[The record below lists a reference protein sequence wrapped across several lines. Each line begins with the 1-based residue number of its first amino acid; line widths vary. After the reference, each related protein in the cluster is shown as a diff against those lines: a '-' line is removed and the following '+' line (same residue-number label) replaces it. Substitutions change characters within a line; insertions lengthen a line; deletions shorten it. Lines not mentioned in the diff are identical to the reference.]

1 MAGKRPARHGEI
13 RRFAV
18 IGIALTAASTPAAA
32 QDRSF
37 TVRNASEVA
46 LESIYVSPIYSK
58 WWGSDL
64 LGSTLAPGQ
73 TRQIEMSGY
82 GRNCFFDIR
91 FNDENGREIKLW
103 AEDLCNSSL
112 VEIR

>member
-1 MAGKRPARHGEI
+1 MAGMRPAHHGGI
-13 RRFAV
+13 RRFALFGFV
-18 IGIALTAASTPAAA
+18 LTAAAAPATA
-32 QDRSF
+32 QERSF
-37 TVRNASEVA
+37 TVRNASEVG
-46 LESIYVSPIYSK
+46 LESAYVSPIYSK

-82 GRNCFFDIR
+82 GRNCFFDLR